1 MYVYVRERGR
11 DIWVAVSNVFLV
23 AVVEIS
29 KCLQAATLKK
39 LLYMCH
45 RVIALKIF
53 FYSNSQ

>member
-1 MYVYVRERGR
+1 MYVRERGR
-11 DIWVAVSNVFLV
+11 DIWVVMSNVFLV

-39 LLYMCH
+39 LLYMYH